1 MGARKKSTTYQI
13 AVGGITG
20 IIRLLIY
27 ACLILMIV
35 YAGRK
40 AYNFGYAVFNQIP
53 VARKDL
59 GEDITV
65 VIKEGQ
71 SAADIGKVLEKK
83 GLIPDEFV
91 FVVQER
97 LSNYHKK
104 LLPGT
109 YILNTSQT
117 ADEMMAIMAQEDKFG
132 QPD

>member
-1 MGARKKSTTYQI
+1 MGTSKKSTTYQI

-20 IIRLLIY
+20 VIRLLIY

-53 VARKDL
+53 VATEEM

-65 VIKEGQ
+65 VIQEGQ
-71 SAADIGKVLEKK
+71 SALDIGKVLVKK
-83 GLIPDEFV
+83 GLLEDAFV
-91 FVVQER
+91 FSVQER

-117 ADEMMAIMAQEDKFG
+117 ADEMMAVMAQEDT